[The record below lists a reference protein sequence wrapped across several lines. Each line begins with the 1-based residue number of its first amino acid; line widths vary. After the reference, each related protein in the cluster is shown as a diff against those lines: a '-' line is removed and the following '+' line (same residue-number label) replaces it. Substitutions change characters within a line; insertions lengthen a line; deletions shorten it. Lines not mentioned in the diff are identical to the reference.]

1 MTVNYIS
8 VVHNHNYNMKIKTLV
23 VLSFFLIWSL
33 DSASAVAPRPEDAKW
48 WAPATSATL
57 YKGNTLTSGDYMVK
71 AVQFPTGVPGVTDIN
86 GNIVPED
93 DVDPMVYLEIYK
105 NGVLLKEIILTTQ
118 GGPYIDPDNDVKIS
132 ATGFLARTAKEWVL
146 EFYKPWATISIQL
159 RAKPKM
165 DVTVT
170 TVEKTAYTSNS
181 DIIITARVT
190 IKNSGNGYAKN
201 IEASFNIGELQLRGG
216 DTGQLRQVYYEMD
229 AGTSQTYDVI
239 LLVPDLIDEK
249 SYNLSAKVKY
259 QDVKD
264 LSYDS
269 AGSVPVKIS
278 PKQNYFGISKAVRKR
293 IYLQDITIVTITVAN
308 GGMYDIK
315 NIQITDNL
323 SENFE
328 LKSPAAFNWDIS
340 LLKPGQEWNT
350 QYSIKPLEA
359 NINGFIIPVS
369 SATFIVNGKNYSAS
383 SKATTMVVNGPKI
396 ILNKTVSKSIV
407 NISEEVTV
415 TVSIKNAGDIGSK
428 IEVKDDLPERVS
440 LVSGMT
446 SMENY
451 SEPGTPLGFSYIIRM
466 NNEGEYQLP
475 AAITNY
481 TDVKYRGTTRGVKSS
496 DRLNITVVDPAKV
509 TPTQGASSGTNGNSN
524 LSGNSLPGVTGR
536 TSPENPEDPTPTPIA
551 PGFDAVLAA
560 MVMIFVIAI
569 RSR

>member
-1 MTVNYIS
+1 
-8 VVHNHNYNMKIKTLV
+8 MKIKTLV

-33 DSASAVAPRPEDAKW
+33 NSASAVAPKPEDAKW

-57 YKGNTLTSGDYMVK
+57 YKGNTMTSGEYMVK
-71 AVQFPTGVPGVTDIN
+71 AVQFPSGVPGVTNIN

-105 NGVLLKEIILTTQ
+105 NGVLLKEIIMTPQ
-118 GGPYIDPDNDVKIS
+118 GGPYIDPDNEVKIS

-165 DVTVT
+165 EVTVT
-170 TVEKTAYTSNS
+170 TVEKTAYISNS

-190 IKNSGNGYAKN
+190 VKNSGNGYAKN
-201 IEASFNIGELQLRGG
+201 IEANLNIGELKLRGG
-216 DTGQLRQVYYEMD
+216 DIGQLRQAYYEMD

-239 LLVPDLIDEK
+239 LLVPDLIDER
-249 SYNLSAKVKY
+249 SYNLSATARG
-259 QDVKD
+259 QDVKE
-264 LSYDS
+264 LSYDA
-269 AGSVPVKIS
+269 AGSVLVKIS

-293 IYLQDITIVTITVAN
+293 IYLQDITVVVITIAN
-308 GGMYDIK
+308 GGMYDIY
-315 NIQITDNL
+315 NIQLTDNM

-328 LKSPAAFNWDIS
+328 LRSSMPFPRTVP
-340 LLKPGQEWNT
+340 LLKPGQEESY

-359 NINGFIIPVS
+359 NINGFTIPAS
-369 SATFIVNGKNYSAS
+369 SATFIVNGKNYSATS
-383 SKATTMVVNGPKI
+383 QTTTMVVNGPKI
-396 ILNKTVSKSIV
+396 ILNKTVSKSVV

-428 IEVKDDLPERVS
+428 IEVKDYLPERVS

-451 SEPGTPLGFSYIIRM
+451 SEPGTPMGFSYIIRM
-466 NNEGEYQLP
+466 NSEGEYQLP
-475 AAITNY
+475 AAIANY
-481 TDVKYRGTTRGVKSS
+481 TDVKYRGTTRAVKSS
-496 DRLNITVVDPAKV
+496 DRPNITVVDPSKV
-509 TPTQGASSGTNGNSN
+509 TPTPTPGASSGTNGNSN
-524 LSGNSLPGVTGR
+524 PSGNSLPGNTSG
-536 TSPENPEDPTPTPIA
+536 TSPENPEEPTPTPIT
-551 PGFDAVLAA
+551 PGFDAVLAV
-560 MVMIFVIAI
+560 MVMLFVVAI